1 MAQNPWPR
9 HLPAMAVPTSR
20 SGPPIAASAVRKSAP
35 TPSRGG
41 ARAAEGD
48 YHRVMQ
54 ELGFDDLHL
63 FERLVALGTLTAA
76 ARERG
81 VPVGQVSR
89 SLARIERVCG
99 TLLLRRS
106 SHGLTLTEDGDCL
119 LGYCRRIARTLGDL
133 QQEFNPGAQPV
144 SGRVRVAA
152 SLLLTQ
158 HWLVP
163 SLPDLLQ
170 QYPALSVDL
179 LAEGPSTDVLHDS
192 VDVLVCTDPSPTP
205 HVLQWPLGQLDTGL
219 YASPS
224 YLQEHGEPG
233 QPLGL
238 ARHRLLSNCAHPV
251 LNGWAFA
258 DGSRLQ
264 ADGRVRADTTAAIA
278 ALALQGLGVAHLP
291 RKVGD
296 AHAAQGLL
304 RPVLPGQVQTAA
316 VQVCAMVQAERQRL
330 PRLRACLT
338 HWSAT
343 FAAAPIQRIGAS
355 EDKAGAQSA

>member
-1 MAQNPWPR
+1 MPVAP
-9 HLPAMAVPTSR
+9 SR
-20 SGPPIAASAVRKSAP
+20 NRPQIAAPAVRKSAP
-35 TPSRGG
+35 TSTHRA
-41 ARAAEGD
+41 ARAAAGD

-89 SLARIERVCG
+89 ALARIERVCG
-99 TLLLRRS
+99 ALLLRRS
-106 SHGLTLTEDGDCL
+106 SQGLTLTEDGDCL

-133 QQEFNPGAQPV
+133 QQELNPGEQPV

-163 SLPDLLQ
+163 SLPELLR

-192 VDVLVCTDPSPTP
+192 VDLLVCTDPSPTP

-224 YLQEHGEPG
+224 YLHEHGEPG

-330 PRLRACLT
+330 PRLRACLA
-338 HWSAT
+338 HWTAS
-343 FAAAPIQRIGAS
+343 FAAPVPQPIGSTRDNADADS
-355 EDKAGAQSA
+355 AGAQSA